1 MSKSKL
7 VVILIGLCIIGFYTS
22 CEKDKEKPDAP
33 AFKDT
38 LADEYFSGGTTTSFV
53 NGVGAYR
60 QPLANLTGADLIR
73 HINGDALFH
82 QAFAPLGAPSF
93 GGLGP
98 LFIENSC
105 GSCHIEGGR
114 GGLATISD
122 IGLLLRLSAQGSGPN
137 GAPLDLPGFGNQ
149 LQTQAI
155 DGSVAEGQMQIEWE
169 FIPVNFPDGHLVIL
183 KQPYFSISEPYI
195 QLPSFYLRGARH
207 APPVYGIGLLDAIS
221 EETILSLSDENDLDG
236 DIISGRPNYVWNK
249 QTQSLTIG
257 RFGWK
262 SNNPNALQQSAD
274 AFHQDMGITT
284 ENFFPVENCIGQ
296 VNCEIGVQK
305 SPDVN
310 AQILNDITYYF
321 LTLAPPAP
329 RNLEDP
335 KVIRGKELFNE
346 LKCAA
351 CHVPELTT
359 GYHEIPELRNQTIR
373 PYTDLL
379 LHELGAGLGDGR
391 PDFEAGANEW
401 RTPPLWGIGLTK
413 LIFPE
418 AGFLHD
424 GRAATLEEAILWHE
438 GEAFQSR
445 QNYIQLSAEDR
456 KALISFLEA
465 L

>member
-1 MSKSKL
+1 MSKSGF
-7 VVILIGLCIIGFYTS
+7 VSILIGAIVVGFASS
-22 CEKDKEKPDAP
+22 CEKEKQKPNAP
-33 AFKDT
+33 VEET
-38 LADEYFSGGTTTSFV
+38 PINIEYYSGGTTTSF
-53 NGVGAYR
+53 NSGIGAYR
-60 QPLANLTGADLIR
+60 QPLANLQGADLIR
-73 HINGDALFH
+73 HFNGDALFH
-82 QAFAPLGAPSF
+82 QAFAPLGTSAFS
-93 GGLGP
+93 GLGP

-105 GSCHIEGGR
+105 GACHVEGGR

-122 IGLLLRLSAQGSGPN
+122 IGLLLRVSAQGSGPN
-137 GAPLDLPGFGNQ
+137 GAPLDLPGFGTQ
-149 LQTQAI
+149 LQSKSI
-155 DGSVAEGQMQIEWE
+155 DGTVPEGQMHIEWE
-169 FIPVNFPDGHLVIL
+169 YIPVNFPDGHLVIL
-183 KQPYFSISEPYI
+183 KQPYFSISEPYN
-195 QLPSFYLRGARH
+195 QLPPFYLRGARH
-207 APPVYGIGLLDAIS
+207 APPVYGIGLLDAVS
-221 EETILSLSDENDLDG
+221 DETILSLADENDLDG

-262 SNNPNALQQSAD
+262 SNNPNALQQAAD

-284 ENFFPVENCIGQ
+284 ENFFTTENCIGQ
-296 VNCEIGVQK
+296 SNCEVGIQK
-305 SPDVN
+305 SPDIGSN
-310 AQILNDITYYF
+310 ILNDITYYF

-335 KVIRGKELFNE
+335 QVMRGKEIFNQI
-346 LKCAA
+346 KCSA
-351 CHVPELTT
+351 CHVPELIT

-413 LIFPE
+413 TIFPN

-438 GEAFQSR
+438 GEANESKMAFMNLTTDER
-445 QNYIQLSAEDR
+445 A
-456 KALISFLEA
+456 ALIAFLNA